1 MAWQINY
8 AESVV
13 KKVRKFSPENQKR
26 LRNFLE
32 ERLASLHD
40 PRSLGKAL
48 IGEYKIWR
56 YRVGKYRILC
66 EIKDSEIVIL
76 VVDIGHRS
84 KIY

>member
-1 MAWQINY
+1 MVWQINY

-13 KKVRKFSPENQKR
+13 KKVRKFSLENQKR
-26 LRNFLE
+26 LRKFLE
-32 ERLASLHD
+32 ERLASLEN

-56 YRVGKYRILC
+56 YRVGDYRILC
-66 EIKDSEIVIL
+66 EIKDAEIVIL